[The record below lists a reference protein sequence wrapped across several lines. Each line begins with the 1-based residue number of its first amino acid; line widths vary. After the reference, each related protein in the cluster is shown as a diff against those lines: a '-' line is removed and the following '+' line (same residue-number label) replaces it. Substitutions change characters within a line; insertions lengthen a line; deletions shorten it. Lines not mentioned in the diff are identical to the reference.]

1 MNEFNNIPRRGRR
14 PIDPPWYLQAAT
26 LVANGTPLRQA
37 LGQLG
42 IQLTERELQNVYR
55 HVRFRQYLDEG
66 RVNRWQVRCYQPGF
80 PGAEGLEVSRNSGN
94 DGNGGDGKSGND
106 ENDHNGN
113 GANGGNFSDGAGEKK
128 REVPTSD

>member
-55 HVRFRQYLDEG
+55 HVRFRHYLDEG
-66 RVNRWQVRCYQPGF
+66 RVNRWQVRCYQSGLPAGQ
-80 PGAEGLEVSRNSGN
+80 GLEISGN
-94 DGNGGDGKSGND
+94 SENIGNGGEGKSGNSGD
-106 ENDHNGN
+106 
-113 GANGGNFSDGAGEKK
+113 FSDGADEAGS
-128 REVPTSD
+128 EVPTSD